1 MPKVKEDYM
10 PYLNRVAREC
20 RNAFMIEDVRKQ
32 VIKNL
37 AGKKKVKVDWK
48 RLQEYIDEDKTDIET
63 LEIIQVM
70 KHFTLV
76 KRGNSKTCILHQDMY
91 FIAGIGAR

>member
-1 MPKVKEDYM
+1 MPKVKENYM
-10 PYLNRVAREC
+10 PYLNYVAREC
-20 RNAFMIEDVRKQ
+20 RNAFMIEDIREQ

-37 AGKKKVKVDWK
+37 TGRKKVKVDWK
-48 RLQEYIDEDKTDIET
+48 RLQEYADEDKTDVET

-70 KHFTLV
+70 KYFTLV